1 MQFSWRG
8 CAALLARVAVGSL
21 LVGCGGDDED
31 GPGPTESKQDP
42 PEPLPA
48 LGAAPLTTERT
59 IVATHAVVAAPT
71 QTPNPQVPEDLATFL
86 GDGFGAFE
94 YGGALIPVAHTLDD
108 SAPPEPAGAPTLLS
122 RFVHLADTQLA
133 DDESPTRL
141 ANFDSAGGLTSA
153 AFRPQEGHECR
164 ILQAAVRTINRV
176 HQDTP
181 IGFVVLGGDNADSA
195 QENEL
200 DWFNAVL
207 DGADSVHC
215 DSGADDDPVP
225 GANNDPKDPFLAEG
239 LDVPWKWVTGNHDI
253 LVQGNLPVDGFF
265 EASVGSVVNGGTRN
279 WALPGAPVVSEEV
292 PADERRKVMT
302 RTEMVARVQASG
314 DGHGIDD
321 AVLSSGKAQY
331 TFDVE
336 GTPIRWIVLDTA
348 AETGGSEGVVRQ
360 GDIDGFLV
368 PALDAAQA
376 EGKWVILTSHHASQL
391 LGDGTGLGGTAQPD
405 AVTTDAF
412 RAVVAGYDNV
422 LMHLAGHTHTHRV
435 KVATSDTGKPY
446 WEVETSA
453 LVDWP
458 QEIRVFE
465 IWDHGEGLVSIHG
478 VPIDFA
484 TDDDPIAAEG
494 RTLGIL
500 DYTTGWQGDGAGDPA
515 DRAVVLWAQ
524 MP

>member
-1 MQFSWRG
+1 MRLSWRF
-8 CAALLARVAVGSL
+8 CAALLAPVALGSL
-21 LVGCGGDDED
+21 LLGCGGDE
-31 GPGPTESKQDP
+31 GPGPTEAQPDP
-42 PEPLPA
+42 PAPLPA
-48 LGAAPLTTERT
+48 LAAAPLTTERT
-59 IVATHAVVAAPT
+59 VVATHEVVTMPE

-86 GDGFGAFE
+86 GAGFGEFE
-94 YGGALIPVAHTLDD
+94 IGPGLTAVDHTLDD
-108 SAPPEPAGAPTLLS
+108 SPAPEPARTPALLS

-153 AFRPQEGHECR
+153 AFRPQEGHQCR
-164 ILQAAVRTINRV
+164 ILHAAVRTINRV
-176 HQDTP
+176 HQDKP

-195 QENEL
+195 QQNEL

-215 DSGADDDPVP
+215 DSGVDDDPVA
-225 GANNDPKDPFLAEG
+225 GANNDPKDPFIAEG

-253 LVQGNLPVDGFF
+253 LVQGNLRVEGFV
-265 EASVGSVVNGGTRN
+265 EASVGSVVSGGTRN
-279 WALPGAPVVSEEV
+279 WALPGAPVVEDEV
-292 PADERRKVMT
+292 PADERRRVMA
-302 RTEMVARVQASG
+302 RTEMVARVHASG
-314 DGHGIDD
+314 DGHGIDE
-321 AVLSSGKAQY
+321 AVLSSGKAHY

-348 AETGGSEGVVRQ
+348 AETGASEGVVRQ
-360 GDIDGFLV
+360 GDVEGFLR

-376 EGKWVILTSHHASQL
+376 DGKWVILTSHHSSEL
-391 LGDGTGLGGTAQPD
+391 LGDGTGLGGSAQAD
-405 AVTTDAF
+405 AVTTGAF
-412 RAVVAGYDNV
+412 RALVAGYDNV

-435 KVATSDTGKPY
+435 KVVTADGGKAY

-458 QEIRVFE
+458 QQIRMFE
-465 IWDHGEGLVSIHG
+465 IWDHGGGQVSIHG
-478 VPIDFA
+478 IPIDFA

-494 RTLGIL
+494 RALGIL
-500 DYTTGWQGDGAGDPA
+500 DYTSGWQGDGAGDPA
-515 DRAVVLWAQ
+515 ERAIVLWSR